1 MTFSWLAIWQGLPY
15 LLQGAGLTILISGVA
30 MLLALL
36 LGMVVALLSQLP
48 WRLAHGL
55 VRAYVEAFRN
65 TPLLIQIFIVY
76 FGLPQLGLKF
86 SAFLSGLSALTL
98 YTAAYNTEIFRAGL
112 EAVPKGQHEAAR
124 STGLSVLQEAI
135 YVIIPQAL
143 RISFPALG
151 NNLVSLVKNSSLVS
165 TIGMVELMFVAND
178 ISFNNF
184 RSFEIYGAAAV
195 LYVILV
201 LGLTRALNL
210 TEARILRRGV
220 SPLSHSAVLE

>member
-1 MTFSWLAIWQGLPY
+1 MTFSWVAIWEGLPY
-15 LLQGAGLTILISGVA
+15 LLEGAGLTVVISAVA

-36 LGMVVALLSQLP
+36 LGMVVAVASQIP
-48 WRLAHGL
+48 GRIARGL

-65 TPLLIQIFIVY
+65 TPLLIQVFIVY
-76 FGLPQLGLKF
+76 FGLPQLGLKL
-86 SAFLSGLSALTL
+86 SPFLSGLSALTL

-124 STGLSVLQEAI
+124 STGLSPLQEAI
-135 YVIIPQAL
+135 HIVIPQAL

-201 LGLTRALNL
+201 LALTRVLAV
-210 TEARILRRGV
+210 TEKRLLRKGR
-220 SPLSHSAVLE
+220 

>member
-15 LLQGAGLTILISGVA
+15 LLQGAGLTILISAVA
-30 MLLALL
+30 MFLALV
-36 LGMVVALLSQLP
+36 LGMAVAVLSQISG
-48 WRLAHGL
+48 RIARGL
-55 VRAYVEAFRN
+55 VRAYVEVFRN

-76 FGLPQLGLKF
+76 FGLPQLGLRL
-86 SAFLSGLSALTL
+86 SPFLSGLSALTL

-124 STGLSVLQEAI
+124 STGLSPLQEAVH
-135 YVIIPQAL
+135 VIIPQAL

-201 LGLTRALNL
+201 TLLTRILVS
-210 TEARILRRGV
+210 TEDRVLRKGR
-220 SPLSHSAVLE
+220 